1 MKRLLLLLPLLV
13 FGSFT
18 SFTSVNYAQ
27 EISSKPVRNVDS
39 LINDIA
45 DYEKAEDYSEL
56 LTLLPNLSL
65 FLSLA
70 EPLPEGIPLGQ
81 KIEVKH
87 GMVIKLRTASV
98 QSLKL
103 LPVFTSST
111 NPKLAKAYGEIEG
124 REVLQ
129 MVVKMPDIDGLLVQ
143 SSGTAWVIVKRDKI
157 SDVLSKLPK

>member
-13 FGSFT
+13 FGSFA
-18 SFTSVNYAQ
+18 SVSYAQ

-45 DYEKAEDYSEL
+45 DHGKAEDYSEF
-56 LTLLPNLSL
+56 LTLLPNLRL

-81 KIEVKH
+81 KITVKD
-87 GMVIKLRTASV
+87 GMEIKVRTASV

-103 LPVFTSST
+103 LLVF
-111 NPKLAKAYGEIEG
+111 
-124 REVLQ
+124 
-129 MVVKMPDIDGLLVQ
+129 
-143 SSGTAWVIVKRDKI
+143 
-157 SDVLSKLPK
+157 